1 MALVQVHVLGIGLV
15 GPGLPDWSAAQAVL
29 RGEQPWAMSP
39 TRVPAPERL
48 PATERRR
55 AGAIVKASMAVAD
68 AAVAQS
74 GLDPATLAT
83 VFSASGGDGANCH
96 SLCEALAEPDRLV
109 SPTRFTNSVHNAAAG
124 YWHIA
129 TQGMAASSSLCAYD
143 ASLAAGLL
151 DAAVQARAHGQPVL
165 LVATDQPYPE
175 PLQGRRPLPDVF
187 GLAVVLS
194 PVVTGGALASLSL
207 ELDGDRAPTACRAG
221 SLEPLRQSLPVARAL
236 PLLEAWARGES
247 FDGIL
252 EHLPGAALR
261 VRSTPA

>member
-1 MALVQVHVLGIGLV
+1 MAHVQVHLLGIGLV
-15 GPGLPDWSAAQAVL
+15 GPGLPDWPGAQAVL
-29 RGEQPWAMSP
+29 RGEQPWATSP
-39 TRVPAPERL
+39 TVVPAPQRL

-74 GLDPATLAT
+74 GLDPALLAT

-96 SLCEALAEPDRLV
+96 ALCEALAEPDRLV

-129 TQGMAASSSLCAYD
+129 THGMAASSSLCACD
-143 ASLAAGLL
+143 ASFAAGLL
-151 DAAVQARAHGQPVL
+151 DAAVQACALGQPVL

-175 PLQGRRPLPDVF
+175 PLQGKRPLPDVL

-194 PVVTGGALASLSL
+194 PTAAPGALATLSL
-207 ELDGDRAPTACRAG
+207 RLDGECTPTACRSA
-221 SLEPLRQSLPVARAL
+221 SLEPLRQALPVARAL
-236 PLLEAWARGES
+236 PLLEAWARGEA
-247 FDGIL
+247 FDGVI
-252 EHLPGAALR
+252 EHLPGAALQ